1 MKTIR
6 VLVADDHS
14 LLRMGL
20 VTLLGTE
27 EGVEVVGEAQ
37 DGEESVRKAEKLHP
51 DVVIMDLM
59 MPVLDGVEALKRIK
73 DRCAEIKVLVLTSA
87 GSSSILQRA
96 LEAGADGVVLKSA
109 VNAELIKAVKSI
121 AHGDRVVADDVAAL
135 LATDPPVEGLTSRQ
149 QDVLVSLVRGLSNK
163 DIALELGIAPSVV
176 REHLYAIFR
185 KLGAANRQEA
195 VAIALRKQLVK
206 A

>member
-27 EGVEVVGEAQ
+27 EGVEVIGEAQ
-37 DGEESVRKAEKLHP
+37 DGEEAVRKAEKLHP

-73 DRCAEIKVLVLTSA
+73 DKCAEIKVLVLTSA

-109 VNAELIKAVKSI
+109 VNAELIKAAKSV
-121 AHGDRVVADDVAAL
+121 ARGERVIADDVAAL
-135 LATDPPVEGLTSRQ
+135 LESDPPAEGLTSRQ
-149 QDVLVSLVRGLSNK
+149 QDVLDSLVRGLSNK
-163 DIALELGIAPSVV
+163 DIAAELGIAPSVV

-185 KLGAANRQEA
+185 KLGAANRQDA
-195 VAIALRKQLVK
+195 VAIALRKQLVRT
-206 A
+206 

>member
-27 EGVEVVGEAQ
+27 SGIQVVGEAQ
-37 DGEESVRKAEKLHP
+37 DGAEAVSMTEKLHP
-51 DVVIMDLM
+51 GVVIMDLM
-59 MPVLDGVEALKRIK
+59 MPVLGGVEALRRIK
-73 DRCAEIKVLVLTSA
+73 DRCTATKVLVLTSA
-87 GSSSILQRA
+87 GSSDLLQRA

-109 VNAELIKAVKSI
+109 VNAELIKAVKSV

-135 LATDPPVEGLTSRQ
+135 LATDPPAEELTSRQ
-149 QDVLVSLVRGLSNK
+149 QDVLASLVRGLSNK
-163 DIALELGIAPSVV
+163 DIALELGIAASVV